1 MATDADS
8 QVDSSSVDHGE
19 TEKMSFGVVGNDKLR
34 CDSSCGG
41 EGEDGTEKVV
51 VMGLRDGTEAISVL
65 EGGRLDGVFAY
76 RSEGERDGEGE
87 GGYMRE

>member
-19 TEKMSFGVVGNDKLR
+19 TEKMSFGVVGNDKLC
-34 CDSSCGG
+34 CDSSCAG
-41 EGEDGTEKVV
+41 EGDDGTEKVV
-51 VMGLRDGTEAISVL
+51 VMGDRDGTEAIPVL
-65 EGGRLDGVFAY
+65 EGGRLNGAFGY
-76 RSEGERDGEGE
+76 RSDGERDGEGD